1 MRLSPPREM
10 VEPEITLLPIASRT
24 EPTAPTS
31 TRTPEASRPGLVS
44 PTRPVFRSTFAGIA
58 PRPPTASSSRELLL
72 EPPEQ
77 QVLSTRSRRSLG
89 GQDSPGLYPQVLSA
103 RESPRSEWDAV
114 DTREGTT
121 SNRRRQEWD
130 SNLRLNTGADSSSA
144 PAAPK
149 KKRGKQRRRGKKKQK
164 ALAEKDTVGDT
175 SGGAAAAQEDQSID
189 IYLDNDDEVKALD

>member
-1 MRLSPPREM
+1 M
-10 VEPEITLLPIASRT
+10 
-24 EPTAPTS
+24 
-31 TRTPEASRPGLVS
+31 
-44 PTRPVFRSTFAGIA
+44 
-58 PRPPTASSSRELLL
+58 
-72 EPPEQ
+72 
-77 QVLSTRSRRSLG
+77 G
-89 GQDSPGLYPQVLSA
+89 GQDSAGLFPKVLSA

-114 DTREGTT
+114 DSREGTT

-189 IYLDNDDEVKALD
+189 IYLDNDDEVEALD